1 MSTPPARLET
11 PAHRRMEACVHEPV
25 EGSSTGFLPI
35 GIALVLLLSGWMAG
49 LFQ

>member
-1 MSTPPARLET
+1 
-11 PAHRRMEACVHEPV
+11 MEACVHEPV